1 MAKMLSNQRTGNMVK
16 VLFTINLKIYLNLM
30 LHSTYNIFQGGFP
43 DSPSCSDSIASR
55 EGSSSDM
62 EGESF
67 REGST
72 MKELDTS
79 GGSAVQDDRQ
89 SPSPS
94 CTTSR
99 ENGETSN
106 IV

>member
-1 MAKMLSNQRTGNMVK
+1 M
-16 VLFTINLKIYLNLM
+16 
-30 LHSTYNIFQGGFP
+30 FQGGFP
-43 DSPSCSDSIASR
+43 DSPIHSDSIASR
-55 EGSSSDM
+55 EGSSSDT
-62 EGESF
+62 EGEISF

-79 GGSAVQDDRQ
+79 GSSAVQNDRQ

-99 ENGETSN
+99 ENGETSTLYFTLPC
-106 IV
+106 